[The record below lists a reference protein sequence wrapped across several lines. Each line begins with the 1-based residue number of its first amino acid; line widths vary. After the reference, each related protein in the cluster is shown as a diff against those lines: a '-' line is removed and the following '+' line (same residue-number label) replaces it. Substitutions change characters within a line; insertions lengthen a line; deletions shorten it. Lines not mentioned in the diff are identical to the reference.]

1 MTRSTIRPSLF
12 HSVPTNPSVLLGQ
25 ELGQV
30 RMARQLNRLSSRA
43 VATLARP
50 GRHADGGGLYLSVGP
65 GEARRWVFLFRWRG
79 RLREMGLGGLSS
91 VPLARARVRAAEARQ
106 LVADGVNPLDLKRA
120 QEAVPTFGEM
130 ADAVVT
136 ALGPQWRNEKH
147 KAQWSA
153 TLTTDA
159 AALRPIRVD
168 RIETADVLAT
178 LKPIWAE
185 KPETASRLRGR
196 IERVLDAARAKGH
209 REGENPARWRGHLD
223 HLLPKRQKLTRGHHA
238 ALPFAAVPAF
248 VADLRGR
255 NATAAL
261 ALEFLILTAARS
273 GEVRGATWVEIDTDA
288 KVWTVPAS
296 RMKAGREH
304 RVPLSASALAVL
316 EKVRLLSG
324 DKPEAIIFPGLKP
337 DSSLSDAAFNAL
349 LIRMGIDRTKVT
361 PHGFRSSF
369 RDWAGEASSFPREL
383 AEAALA
389 HVVGDQTERA
399 YRRMD
404 ALEKRRR
411 LMDAWARYCEPGGTA
426 GVVVPFSSEVA

>member
-1 MTRSTIRPSLF
+1 MSCPALF
-12 HSVPTNPSVLLGQ
+12 HSVPTNRNVPLGQ
-25 ELGQV
+25 ELGQA
-30 RMARQLNRLSSRA
+30 RMARQLNRLSPRA
-43 VATLARP
+43 VTTLAKP

-65 GEARRWVFLFRWRG
+65 GEARRWVFLFRWHG

-91 VPLARARVRAAEARQ
+91 VPLAKARVRAAEARA
-106 LVADGVNPLDLKRA
+106 LVADGLNPLDVKRA

-147 KAQWSA
+147 RAQWSA

-159 AALRPIRVD
+159 ASLRPIRVD

-178 LKPIWAE
+178 LKPIWGE

-196 IERVLDAARAKGH
+196 IERVLDAAKAQGH

-238 ALPFAAVPAF
+238 ALPFADVPGF
-248 VADLRGR
+248 IADLRER

-273 GEVRGATWVEIDTDA
+273 GEVRGATWAEIDTTA
-288 KVWTVPAS
+288 KVWNVPAS

-316 EKVRLLSG
+316 NKVRPLSG
-324 DKPEAIIFPGLKP
+324 GQPDATVFPGLKP
-337 DSSLSDAAFNAL
+337 GSSLSDAAFNAL
-349 LIRMGIDRTKVT
+349 LMRMGIDRSKVT

-389 HVVGDQTERA
+389 HVVGDATERA
-399 YRRMD
+399 YRRGD
-404 ALEKRRR
+404 ALEKRRK
-411 LMDAWARYCEPGGTA
+411 LMEAWARYCEARQSEST
-426 GVVVPFSSEVA
+426 VVSLLRRV

>member
-1 MTRSTIRPSLF
+1 
-12 HSVPTNPSVLLGQ
+12 
-25 ELGQV
+25 
-30 RMARQLNRLSSRA
+30 MARQLNRLSSRA

-91 VPLARARVRAAEARQ
+91 VTLAKARVRAAEARQ

-168 RIETADVLAT
+168 RIETADVLVT

-196 IERVLDAARAKGH
+196 IERVLDAAKAKGH
-209 REGENPARWRGHLD
+209 REGENPARWKGHLD

-238 ALPFAAVPAF
+238 ALPFAEVPAF
-248 VADLRGR
+248 MADLRER

-273 GEVRGATWVEIDTDA
+273 GEVRGATWAEIDPAD
-288 KVWTVPAS
+288 KVWIVPAS

-304 RVPLSASALAVL
+304 RVPLSGSALAVL
-316 EKVRLLSG
+316 KKIRLLAG
-324 DKPEAIIFPGLKP
+324 DKPDATIFPGLKP
-337 DSSLSDAAFNAL
+337 GSRLSDAAFNAL
-349 LIRMGIDRTKVT
+349 LIRMGRKGEFT

-369 RDWAGEASSFPREL
+369 RDWAGEVSTFPREL
-383 AEAALA
+383 AETALA

-399 YRRMD
+399 YRRGD
-404 ALEKRRR
+404 ALEKRRK
-411 LMDAWARYCEPGGTA
+411 LMDAWAGYCEPRRA
-426 GVVVPFSSEVA
+426 GSVVVTLARRAK